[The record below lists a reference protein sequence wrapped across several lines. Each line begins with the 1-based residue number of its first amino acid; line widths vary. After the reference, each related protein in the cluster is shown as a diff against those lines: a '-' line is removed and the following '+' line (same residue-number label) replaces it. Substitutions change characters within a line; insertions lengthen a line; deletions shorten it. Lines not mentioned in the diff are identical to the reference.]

1 MPQRVIA
8 LRLFL
13 CLSGKGVATRALAG
27 QLLAPLRGTC
37 GFPATPDGPAG
48 IGHPDRPG
56 LIPASCGNLLA

>member
-1 MPQRVIA
+1 M
-8 LRLFL
+8 RLFL
-13 CLSGKGVATRALAG
+13 CLAYCVSGSATRTLAG
-27 QLLAPLRGTC
+27 QRLAPLRGTC